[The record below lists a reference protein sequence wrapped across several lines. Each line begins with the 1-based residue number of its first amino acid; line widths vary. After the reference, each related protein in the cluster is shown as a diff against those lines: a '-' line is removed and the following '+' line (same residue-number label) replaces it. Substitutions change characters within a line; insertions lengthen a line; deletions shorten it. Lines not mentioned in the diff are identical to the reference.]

1 MPASD
6 STERAAVEREVGE
19 LERLCGVL
27 ERALVE
33 GEWDDASSALRD
45 SRRTTHA
52 FRNAM
57 EAAAS
62 SRDAEFDEAIYLRV
76 KRIYDARQ
84 DQIERLSEF
93 RDQIGQRLQTL
104 STWKIFA
111 RSIGAKNAPAK
122 TLGFDSRR

>member
-1 MPASD
+1 LQASD
-6 STERAAVEREVGE
+6 NARRGAVEREVVE

-27 ERALVE
+27 ERALVA

-45 SRRTTHA
+45 ARRTTHA

-57 EAAAS
+57 EAAGN
-62 SRDAEFDEAIYLRV
+62 SRDAEFDEAIYQRV
-76 KRIYDARQ
+76 KRVYDARQ
-84 DQIERLSEF
+84 DQIERLTEF
-93 RDQIGQRLQTL
+93 HDQIGQRLQTL

-111 RSIGAKNAPAK
+111 RSIGAKNAPAR

>member
-1 MPASD
+1 MQASANP
-6 STERAAVEREVGE
+6 ERAAVEREVSE

-27 ERALVE
+27 ETALIA
-33 GEWDDASSALRD
+33 GEWDDASDALREA
-45 SRRTTHA
+45 RRATHA

-57 EAAAS
+57 EAAAAG
-62 SRDAEFDEAIYLRV
+62 RDAEFDEAIYQRV
-76 KRIYDARQ
+76 KRVYDARQ

-93 RDQIGQRLQTL
+93 RDQVGQKLQTL

-111 RSIGAKNAPAK
+111 RSIGAKHAPAR